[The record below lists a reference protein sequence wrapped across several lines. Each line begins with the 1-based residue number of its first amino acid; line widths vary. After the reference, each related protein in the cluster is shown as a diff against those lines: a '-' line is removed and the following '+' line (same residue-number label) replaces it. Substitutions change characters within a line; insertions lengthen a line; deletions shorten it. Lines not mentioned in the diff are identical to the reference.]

1 MQLSLCIWL
10 SQFSLRSNSKE
21 TDSTLQAI
29 IRTTEA
35 VEEALSEAEV
45 VILHAVVVSHNTRH
59 NKMPLVCQICGRS
72 GHTAL
77 KCYNRF
83 DNNYQGTAYTLVCVD
98 ESGREWY
105 PDSGASVHVT
115 SSP

>member
-1 MQLSLCIWL
+1 MKTMQLSLCIWL
-10 SQFSLRSNSKE
+10 SKFSLRSNNKE

-59 NKMPLVCQICGRS
+59 NKMPLENAQ
-72 GHTAL
+72 
-77 KCYNRF
+77 
-83 DNNYQGTAYTLVCVD
+83 
-98 ESGREWY
+98 
-105 PDSGASVHVT
+105 SVKSVGGHVT
-115 SSP
+115 LP